1 MLSIFAKYLT
11 HSITLYPHFEFDRH
25 IDIPK
30 LVEQIKDEFFRRN
43 TNFAN
48 NITIY
53 NAKSL
58 YSELYGTDNVVMS
71 WKGTCKGVFDNRS
84 KTYTY
89 TYIII
94 HRDGKTY
101 GCPLQN
107 VEFIYNSTPYVRFCK
122 RTCEEQFLILDEFMK
137 SHKKAKMIELFSIK
151 TDVQRDECITYYKE
165 LLDIIV
171 VNNDKIKEN
180 EQKIALFNEISPES
194 TKINKLV
201 NENKSIIKHSKKL
214 TNDCNN
220 LNKIILEYDVN

>member
-71 WKGTCKGVFDNRS
+71 WKGERKGLFDDRS

-89 TYIII
+89 TYMII
-94 HRDGKTY
+94 HHMDGKTY

-107 VEFIYNSTPYVRFCK
+107 EEYIYNSTPYVRFCK
-122 RTCEEQFLILDEFMK
+122 ITCEEQFLILDEFMK
-137 SHKKAKMIELFSIK
+137 SYPEAKMIELFSIK
-151 TDVQRDECITYYKE
+151 TDVQLDKCKTYYKE
-165 LLDIIV
+165 LPGIIEA
-171 VNNDKIKEN
+171 NNNKIKKNEERIASLNESCPKSAAINSLMEN
-180 EQKIALFNEISPES
+180 NER
-194 TKINKLV
+194 
-201 NENKSIIKHSKKL
+201 IIKHNKKL
-214 TNDCNN
+214 TNDCEN
-220 LNKIILEYDVN
+220 LKKIISEYEN

>member
-1 MLSIFAKYLT
+1 
-11 HSITLYPHFEFDRH
+11 
-25 IDIPK
+25 
-30 LVEQIKDEFFRRN
+30 
-43 TNFAN
+43 
-48 NITIY
+48 
-53 NAKSL
+53 
-58 YSELYGTDNVVMS
+58 
-71 WKGTCKGVFDNRS
+71 
-84 KTYTY
+84 
-89 TYIII
+89 
-94 HRDGKTY
+94 
-101 GCPLQN
+101 
-107 VEFIYNSTPYVRFCK
+107 
-122 RTCEEQFLILDEFMK
+122 
-137 SHKKAKMIELFSIK
+137 MIELFSIK